1 MVCAGL
7 SALLASASHQAS
19 ADLMQSS
26 NFRLD
31 PNVASS
37 FGGTGSSTNYQMSS
51 TGGEPIV
58 GAGASQSFK
67 LGGGYNAQ
75 LPHSIQLSVLPSGTV
90 ADWSLDT
97 GTGTAAYDNSL
108 TGNDGIL
115 QNAPT
120 WVTGIVN
127 QGIQLNGTTQYLSTG
142 LSSTAPQVFTIEIWF
157 KTTTSSGGRL
167 MGFGSSSTGAS
178 GTLDR
183 HLYLDNAGH
192 VIWGVTSS
200 GNQTVTTTATYND
213 GSWHHVAASLGSGGL
228 LLNVDGVRQG
238 TNQSITSASSYSGYW
253 RIGYDNLAG
262 WTSAPSSNYLAASV
276 DEARVYNRQLTDQEI
291 TNDYV
296 AGASSLQNAFTL
308 PDIVPGTSQTYLAD
322 AIVRTEAAGYDLYV
336 NKTAPVTHTDNTTT
350 IPDIS
355 GSIASPSAWT
365 EGTTKGVGFTLTA
378 GTQLEG
384 SWGTNPNYMYAA
396 IPSSS
401 TLFHSRTGENAGVAE
416 ATTVQYRADTNSTQK
431 QGLYSTTVIYSATAK
446 P

>member
-1 MVCAGL
+1 MCAVL
-7 SALLASASHQAS
+7 SVVLAAGSRPAA

-31 PNVASS
+31 PNVAAS
-37 FGGTGSSTNYQMSS
+37 FGGTGSSTSYSLS
-51 TGGEPIV
+51 ATGGEPIV
-58 GAGASQSFK
+58 GAGASQSFM

-75 LPHSIQLSVLPSGTV
+75 LPQSIQLSVLPSGTV

-97 GTGTAAYDNSL
+97 GSGTAAYDNSL
-108 TGNDGIL
+108 TGNDGVL
-115 QNAPT
+115 QGAPT
-120 WVTGIVN
+120 WATGIVN
-127 QGIQLNGTTQYLSTG
+127 QGVLLNGSSQYLSTSISG
-142 LSSTAPQVFTIEIWF
+142 AAPQIFTIEIWF
-157 KTTTSSGGRL
+157 KSTTGSGGRL
-167 MGFGSSSTGAS
+167 MGFGSAATGAS

-192 VIWGVTSS
+192 IVWGVSSS
-200 GNQTVTTTATYND
+200 GQQTVTTAATYND

-238 TNQSITSASSYSGYW
+238 TNLGITTAANYTGYW
-253 RIGYDNLAG
+253 RAGYDNLSG
-262 WTSAPSSNYLAASV
+262 WPSAPTSSYLAATI

-291 TNDYV
+291 NNDYL
-296 AGASSLQNAFTL
+296 AGFASLQNAFTL

-322 AIVRTEAAGYDLYV
+322 AIVRTEAPGYDLYM
-336 NKTAPVTHTDNTTT
+336 NKTAPLTHTDTTTT

-355 GSIASPSAWT
+355 GSISSPAAWT

-378 GTQLEG
+378 GTQLSG

-396 IPSSS
+396 IPSTSELYH
-401 TLFHSRTGENAGVAE
+401 TRTGENGGVAE
-416 ATTVQYRADTNSTQK
+416 VTTIQYRADTLSTQK
-431 QGLYSTTVIYSATAK
+431 QGLYKTTIIYSATAK